1 MKTLLFIY
9 NPAAGKAKIT
19 SALGEITAQF
29 QQEDWLVTLYATRAA
44 GDATRMVQEMGG
56 QYDRIVCSGGDGTL
70 NEVVSGLVHGG
81 LDVPLGYLPAGST
94 NDFSKTLRLP
104 ANLHKAAEIA
114 VTGTPFAC
122 DMGQFNGERVFVY
135 VAAFGVF
142 TSVSYETPQEMKQI
156 LGHAAYVL
164 RGIRSLGEITSYSMT
179 IEHDG
184 VIEEGNYIYGMVSN
198 SVSVGGFQGMKTNE
212 VILDDGKFEVL
223 LVRTP
228 TSLAELNAVLA
239 APDQQG
245 PQQKRPLLPGPSGQ
259 LPLQRGGGLDAG
271 RRVRWGAHRHNCGN
285 PAPGSAYDSR
295 RNAVMTDT
303 IAAIATGS
311 RRTAIG
317 ILRISGPQAR
327 QCWSRPSPPSAKRPW
342 GTARP
347 RP

>member
-9 NPAAGKAKIT
+9 NPTAGKAKIT
-19 SALGEITAQF
+19 GALGDITAQF
-29 QQEDWLVTLYATRAA
+29 QQEGWLVTLYATRAA
-44 GDATRMVQEMGG
+44 GDATRVVQELGG

-104 ANLHKAAEIA
+104 ANLHKSAEIA

-122 DMGQFNGERVFVY
+122 DMGQFNGEHVFVY
-135 VAAFGVF
+135 VAAFGIF

-164 RGIRSLGEITSYSMT
+164 RGIRSLGEVTSYSMT

-184 VIEEGNYIYGMVSN
+184 IIEEGNYIYGMVSN

-228 TSLAELNAVLA
+228 TTLAELNGVLTA
-239 APDQQG
+239 LISKAPNKNVLSFQTHQVTFHCNEPVAWTLDG
-245 PQQKRPLLPGPSGQ
+245 EY
-259 LPLQRGGGLDAG
+259 GGE
-271 RRVRWGAHRHNCGN
+271 H
-285 PAPGSAYDSR
+285 
-295 RNAVMTDT
+295 TDT
-303 IAAIATGS
+303 TVE
-311 RRTAIG
+311 
-317 ILRISGPQAR
+317 ILPQAVR
-327 QCWSRPSPPSAKRPW
+327 MIRGEEGGKPS
-342 GTARP
+342 
-347 RP
+347 

>member
-9 NPAAGKAKIT
+9 NPAAGKARIT
-19 SALGEITAQF
+19 NSLGEITTQF
-29 QQEDWLVTLYATRAA
+29 QKEDWLVTLYATRAA
-44 GDATRMVQEMGG
+44 GDATRIVQELGS

-70 NEVVSGLVHGG
+70 NEVVSGIIHGG
-81 LDVPLGYLPAGST
+81 LNQPLGYLPAGST

-104 ANLHKAAEIA
+104 ANFRKSAEIA
-114 VTGTPFAC
+114 VTGAPFAC
-122 DMGQFNGERVFVY
+122 DMGQFNGDRVFVY

-156 LGHAAYVL
+156 LGHAAYIL
-164 RGIRSLGEITSYSMT
+164 RGIRSLSEITSYSMT

-239 APDQQG
+239 ALISKAPNKNVLSFQAQRVVFHCNDPVAWTLDG
-245 PQQKRPLLPGPSGQ
+245 EYGGTHTDTTVEILPQAVHMI
-259 LPLQRGGGLDAG
+259 RGG
-271 RRVRWGAHRHNCGN
+271 
-285 PAPGSAYDSR
+285 APS
-295 RNAVMTDT
+295 
-303 IAAIATGS
+303 
-311 RRTAIG
+311 
-317 ILRISGPQAR
+317 
-327 QCWSRPSPPSAKRPW
+327 
-342 GTARP
+342 
-347 RP
+347 